1 MKITTLSKMTN
12 MKLMNLQLIKID
24 MKKICFIA
32 ISLFC
37 SMVVSAQKFLSSKE
51 MLKMMSREYAAACN
65 EMSKVPG
72 YKKIDLCDGTAFYK
86 NCTAD
91 VLSLASN
98 PDLCWVSIS
107 NAKIGLSTCVSICY
121 YPGDMDVYRVETIVY
136 GKNAAQGWISQL
148 REMGYKTSK
157 TSHFGR
163 NKEWEYKKSGEDC
176 VFTLQFHQEENEYL
190 LRVFNPNYLYP
201 GS

>member
-12 MKLMNLQLIKID
+12 MKRMNLQLIKID

-32 ISLFC
+32 IALFY
-37 SMVVSAQKFLSSKE
+37 SMAVSAQKFLSAKE

-65 EMSKVPG
+65 AMSKVPG
-72 YKKIDLCDGTAFYK
+72 YKKIALCDGTAFYK

-107 NAKIGLSTCVSICY
+107 NAKIGLSTCVSICF

-136 GKNAAQGWISQL
+136 GKTAAQGWISQL

-157 TSHFGR
+157 TSHLG
-163 NKEWEYKKSGEDC
+163 NDKEWVYKKNGENC
-176 VFTLQFHQEENEYL
+176 VFTLQFDKDTNKYCL
-190 LRVFNPNYLYP
+190 TVFNPHYLYP